1 MIELKDVKKTYKSKK
16 GISTEALKG
25 INIKFGEKGLT
36 FILGKSGSGKSTLL
50 NLLGGLD
57 TYSSGDIIVNG
68 RSTKQFK
75 EKDWDAYRN
84 TYMGFV
90 FQEFNLLDNY
100 NIEDNIKL
108 ALELQHKKSSRA
120 EIINALQMVDLDD
133 LLKRKPNEL
142 SGGQKQ
148 RIAIARALIKD
159 SEIILA
165 DEPTGNLDSATS
177 EQIFN
182 ILKKLSKNKLVV
194 VVSHDEESAKK
205 YADRIIKISDGLI
218 EEDSN
223 SSTIKDNND
232 FKLVS
237 AKLPFLYSLKM
248 GLGNLFHK
256 KIRLI
261 FSTLLIVLCLVCF
274 GSMISTLN
282 SDVNE
287 EYIKTFEEKGSTE
300 VRIVKYED
308 NVVYEKIFEEEMKHL
323 FDMDPEFYDN
333 LFPKSVDLDDKFISE
348 VQTKTN
354 MNWYGEYIVYNNF
367 ETLSWLYNSS
377 VGDNGIL
384 YYYIGDAPIG
394 KYISFIKT
402 NNNLI
407 KGSKIIGNMPTNDDE
422 IMITSYIADQIINNG
437 IKSKTDK
444 NNNKTEVYKPNSYTQ
459 MIDDNIYINLGDMM
473 YVKVVGII
481 DYTDYLNKYSDL
493 KETKAATMWDMS
505 YKSDEYK
512 KLDELY
518 GNLVNDIAS
527 FLGRVYVTNEFIN
540 KIDQTEENISNSTSK
555 IIYNDKDFVINE
567 FGYINKE
574 LDIYVN
580 NGTKKLSNLN
590 NDEIIIN
597 TTLLNIIT
605 ENDYFKKLEEYM
617 ILNETDN
624 TSEFLKKYLND
635 NSIINKK
642 VKTSIKENKI
652 YNDINNF
659 NEYTIVGVINDKSE
673 FSLIYYNKDNI
684 KDLISD
690 NLSMNH
696 IFTQVNTTDELK
708 TILEYYPINNSNIL
722 SSSEY
727 SSNLLTSLEISYIF
741 KLAGRYGT
749 IFFLVFAIII
759 LMSFISNSIKFRK
772 KEIGILRAIGC
783 RSIDVIK
790 MFIYE
795 CLTLMIV
802 CLGISFVIIPKITN
816 AINSFI
822 SSTLYSKMNVMNFG
836 LIQILGVT
844 MIMLIIV
851 ILASIIPIRR
861 LTKMKPIDTI
871 LDK

>member
-1 MIELKDVKKTYKSKK
+1 MIELKDVRKTYKSKK

-50 NLLGGLD
+50 NILGGLD

-108 ALELQHKKSSRA
+108 ALELQHKKSSTT
-120 EIINALQMVDLDD
+120 EIIKALQMVDLDD

-159 SEIILA
+159 PEIILA
-165 DEPTGNLDSATS
+165 DEPTGNLDSVTT

-182 ILKKLSKNKLVV
+182 ILKKLSKNKLIV

-223 SSTIKDNND
+223 SSTIEDNNN

-261 FSTLLIVLCLVCF
+261 FSTLSIVLCLVCF
-274 GSMISTLN
+274 GLMISTLN
-282 SDVNE
+282 SDINE
-287 EYIKTFEEKGSTE
+287 AYIKIFEKKGSTE
-300 VRIVKYED
+300 VRIAKYED
-308 NVVYEKIFEEEMKHL
+308 NVVYEKIFEEEMKHI
-323 FDMDPEFYDN
+323 FDMDFNDD
-333 LFPKSVDLDDKFISE
+333 LFPKPVDLDDNFISE
-348 VQTKTN
+348 VQLKTN

-367 ETLSWLYNSS
+367 NALSWLYNSS

-394 KYISFIKT
+394 KNISFVKT

-407 KGSKIIGNMPTNDDE
+407 KRSKIIGNIPTNDDE

-437 IKSKTDK
+437 IKSKTEK

-459 MIDDNIYINLGDMM
+459 MIDDNIYINLGDMK

-481 DYTDYLNKYSDL
+481 DYTDYLNKYSNL

-512 KLDELY
+512 KLNELY
-518 GNLVNDIAS
+518 GDLIKDISS
-527 FLGRVYVTNEFIN
+527 FLGRVYVANEFIN
-540 KIDQTEENISNSTSK
+540 EIDQKEENISNSTSK
-555 IIYNDKDFVINE
+555 IIYNDKDFVIDE

-590 NDEIIIN
+590 NGEIIIN
-597 TTLLNIIT
+597 TTLLNTIT

-673 FSLIYYNKDNI
+673 FSLIYYNKDSI

-708 TILEYYPINNSNIL
+708 TILEYYPVNNSNIL

-727 SSNLLTSLEISYIF
+727 SSSLLNSLEISYIF
-741 KLAGRYGT
+741 KLAGKYGT

-759 LMSFISNSIKFRK
+759 LMGFISNSIKFRK

-795 CLTLMIV
+795 CLTLMII
-802 CLGISFVIIPKITN
+802 CLGISFAIIPKITN
-816 AINSFI
+816 AVNSFI
-822 SSTLYSKMNVMNFG
+822 SLAISSKMNVMNFG

-861 LTKMKPIDTI
+861 LTKKKPIDTI

>member
-540 KIDQTEENISNSTSK
+540 KIDQKEENISNSTSK